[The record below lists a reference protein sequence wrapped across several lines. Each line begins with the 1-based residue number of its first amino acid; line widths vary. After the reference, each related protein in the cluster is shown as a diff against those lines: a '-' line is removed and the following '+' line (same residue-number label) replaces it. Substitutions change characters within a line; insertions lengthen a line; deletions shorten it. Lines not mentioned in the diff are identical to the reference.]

1 MGYYEGLCKYYEN
14 ILSCQ
19 ADKMRS
25 AVVRKCIRKLQSHKR
40 DSNMLQSDEDS
51 GLENLW
57 DEVCVQTQFQYFWNW
72 CLYEDYMKDLICS
85 FLKDMFDENELN
97 ILWSQTEEFV
107 EWLDEYYDNPKG
119 YLHKCNI
126 IGTYCLDNI
135 MDLIFDDLI
144 SVSVNYTNAR
154 IEKYLGM

>member
-1 MGYYEGLCKYYEN
+1 MDYYKGLCEYYEN

-25 AVVRKCIRKLQSHKR
+25 SVVRKCIRKLQSHKR

-57 DEVCVQTQFQYFWNW
+57 DEVCVQTQYEYFYAW
-72 CLYEDYMKDLICS
+72 YVHEDYIKELIDYL
-85 FLKDMFDENELN
+85 LKETFDENDLK
-97 ILWSQTEEFV
+97 ILWSQTDQFCEM
-107 EWLDEYYDNPKG
+107 LDQYYDDISDDICEFSMPDG
-119 YLHKCNI
+119 
-126 IGTYCLDNI
+126 YCLDDI
-135 MDLIFDDLI
+135 VGLIFDDLI